1 MFEKPHHR
9 RKASPDWNHGHRLQD
24 DPNFDAAEPIQI
36 EQDGRILVGDTW
48 ILPTDYVDVDVEQGR
63 LISLKGATLPGTFE
77 LQPASIHVT
86 TEPQG

>member
-1 MFEKPHHR
+1 MITSIE
-9 RKASPDWNHGHRLQD
+9 NHT
-24 DPNFDAAEPIQI
+24 I
-36 EQDGRILVGDTW
+36 EQDGRLMRGTSW
-48 ILPTDYVDVDVEQGR
+48 ITPTDYIDDDVEQGR